1 MSKLL
6 ILNGPNLNLLGT
18 RQPEVYGRVTL
29 DDINALC
36 AKEASRL
43 GLSVDCLQSNHEGA
57 LIDAVHAARGQHA
70 GIVLNAGA
78 YTHTSVALM
87 DAIASAAVPLVEVHL
102 SNIHAREAFRH
113 KSYIAPVAL
122 GQICGFGATG
132 YILAIQAL
140 AAHLAAQS
148 RKAST

>member
-1 MSKLL
+1 MPSLL

-36 AKEASRL
+36 ATEATRS
-43 GLSVDCLQSNHEGA
+43 GYTVDCLQSNHEGA
-57 LIDAVHAARGQHA
+57 LIDAIHAARGLHV

-87 DAIASAAVPLVEVHL
+87 DAISSAAVPVVEVHL
-102 SNIHAREAFRH
+102 SNIHAREPFRH

-122 GQICGFGATG
+122 GQICGFGAQG
-132 YILAIQAL
+132 YALAIQAL
-140 AAHLAAQS
+140 VAHLDAADG
-148 RKAST
+148 AAP